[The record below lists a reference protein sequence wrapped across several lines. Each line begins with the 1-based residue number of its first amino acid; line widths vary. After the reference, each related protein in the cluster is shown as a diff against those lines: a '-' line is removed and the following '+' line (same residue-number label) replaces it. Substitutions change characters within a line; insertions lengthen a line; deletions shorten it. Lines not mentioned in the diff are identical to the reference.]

1 MASIGPGQ
9 HQEGEGC
16 QKGFQEEDSIE
27 RRGAEGICPASE
39 WHWTLQGETQK
50 RVRLQNLGGS
60 TMISWRMETC
70 NHRIWN
76 EAQSSCME
84 IGMAWNSQQ
93 QPAQQVCYL
102 LLTFLFLRVFGK
114 TNQLLH
120 GPFLDFSGGNLL
132 VQSHKIV
139 AYFDSSCLAVS
150 KEGGVHQDGLVP
162 FVATLRTYIYGH
174 IYIWFIYIYDRKYH
188 ICVFMVPT
196 VVPWGNKDM
205 KADPDLKDMEARLS
219 AFEKRSWVPRMPE
232 WICLP

>member
-1 MASIGPGQ
+1 
-9 HQEGEGC
+9 
-16 QKGFQEEDSIE
+16 
-27 RRGAEGICPASE
+27 
-39 WHWTLQGETQK
+39 
-50 RVRLQNLGGS
+50 
-60 TMISWRMETC
+60 
-70 NHRIWN
+70 
-76 EAQSSCME
+76 
-84 IGMAWNSQQ
+84 MAWNSQQ

-174 IYIWFIYIYDRKYH
+174 IYIYDLYIYI
-188 ICVFMVPT
+188 
-196 VVPWGNKDM
+196 
-205 KADPDLKDMEARLS
+205 
-219 AFEKRSWVPRMPE
+219 
-232 WICLP
+232 